1 MKASGSMALHWMGLA
16 ATWLIQLACAGQSSP
31 LGLTESMR
39 ASQHVAMQLSLSPD
53 DAQAVLKAALPY
65 DACLSHWK
73 AVQDSLEAAPIAE
86 AELLAALGDI
96 RMELGRCRSERTAA
110 MRGCLS
116 QEQQRAFD
124 QLEAPARPNVLHFGL
139 HNRIDC
145 VVCKPD
151 QPETP

>member
-1 MKASGSMALHWMGLA
+1 M
-16 ATWLIQLACAGQSSP
+16 
-31 LGLTESMR
+31 
-39 ASQHVAMQLSLSPD
+39 
-53 DAQAVLKAALPY
+53 LKAALPF

-73 AVQDSLEAAPIAE
+73 AVQDSLEAAPIGE

-116 QEQQRAFD
+116 QDQQRAFD

-145 VVCKPD
+145 AVCKPD